1 MQTRR
6 SILFGS
12 AALGGLSLLGGCGG
26 DSSGFSGGGPKFRHY
41 DGPPVT
47 QVQVF
52 KEKRKMYLVSGTHVL
67 KKYDIKLGGNP
78 IGHKQFEGD
87 GKTPEGAYWID
98 RRNGNSAYHL
108 SLGISYPNDRDRAY
122 AESRG
127 KKPGGDIF
135 IHGEAGKNNGRSR
148 DWTAGCIAVTDAEIE
163 EIYSMVRDH
172 TPIFIFP

>member
-6 SILFGS
+6 SHLYSG
-12 AALGGLSLLGGCGG
+12 AALGALTFLGACG
-26 DSSGFSGGGPKFRHY
+26 DSATSKFRRY
-41 DGPPVT
+41 NGPPVT

-52 KEKRKMYLVSGTHVL
+52 KGKRRMYLLSGDKVL
-67 KKYDIKLGGNP
+67 AKYKIGLGGNP

-87 GKTPEGAYWID
+87 GKTPEGAYFIV

-122 AESRG
+122 AEAMGRP
-127 KKPGGDIF
+127 PGGDIF
-135 IHGEAGKNNGRSR
+135 IHGRARKNEGRGK
-148 DWTAGCIAVTDAEIE
+148 DWTAGCIAVKDEEIE
-163 EIYSMVRDH
+163 EIYAMIRDH